1 MLPGGDKPRPMLPEE
16 VAAPAPA
23 VTAPG
28 VYRDPLTWAIALV
41 VFGAYTTISVS
52 RLIRLNPTSWDLSL
66 FTECVKQYAHF
77 HEPIVDVMGAGTN
90 LWGVHFS
97 PALVAI
103 APFFR
108 VFPSPATLLVAQALL
123 AAVSVFPVSA
133 IAREKIGPGPARAIA
148 LAYGFSWGLQQMSN
162 FDFHEIALAVPLLA
176 FSLSALARG
185 RIKATVLWA
194 MPLVLVKE
202 DQGFTVAALGLY
214 LLVSGDRAADR
225 TRMRAGE
232 FLTVWGLGWSLLA
245 IMVIIPHF
253 NAGHVYSFWGNGGA
267 LAPGGHVSFL
277 GLIRQFCYAW
287 PVKLQTVVLLLLPTA
302 FIALRSPMVLIA
314 LPSIGLRF
322 VSSYSAYWGTSWHYN
337 ATVMPILFVA
347 AVDALARMAAARQ
360 TTQAAPDPGDRGP
373 GEPDRISGPWAWWRA
388 ALAGAERHGAAMMV
402 AIAAAMAFQF
412 PLSNLWNG
420 QTYEAGPHIG
430 ADHAAMAK
438 VPDGATVLTTLNLL
452 APLAARTDTYWLSNA
467 GNPDTEYIVF
477 DGQNTGT
484 ADVPATV
491 NQFYPG
497 HIYTQIFADDNVY
510 VFRRNVP

>member
-1 MLPGGDKPRPMLPEE
+1 MLPEE
-16 VAAPAPA
+16 VAVAAPA
-23 VTAPG
+23 VTAPS
-28 VYRDPLTWAIALV
+28 VYRDPPTWAIAFV

-52 RLIRLNPTSWDLSL
+52 RLIQLNPTSWDLSI

-90 LWGVHFS
+90 MWGVHFS
-97 PALVAI
+97 PALAAI

-108 VFPSPATLLVAQALL
+108 VFPSPATLLVVQALL
-123 AAVSVFPVSA
+123 AGASVFPVSA
-133 IAREKIGPGPARAIA
+133 VAREKVGPGAARAIA
-148 LAYGFSWGLQQMSN
+148 LSYGFSWGLQQMSN

-202 DQGFTVAALGLY
+202 DQGFTVAALGMY
-214 LLVSGDRAADR
+214 LLFTGDRAADR
-225 TRMRAGE
+225 ARMRAGQ
-232 FLTVWGLGWSLLA
+232 FLTIWGLGWSLLA
-245 IMVIIPHF
+245 ILVIIPHF
-253 NAGHVYSFWGNGGA
+253 NVGHVYSFWGNGGV
-267 LAPGGHVSFL
+267 LAPGGHASFL
-277 GLIRQFCYAW
+277 ALVRQFCYAW
-287 PVKLQTVVLLLLPTA
+287 PLKLQTVVLLLLPTA
-302 FIALRSPMVLIA
+302 FIALRSPLVLIA

-322 VSSYSAYWGTSWHYN
+322 VSSDNAYWGTSWHYN
-337 ATVMPILFVA
+337 AAVMPILFVA

-360 TTQAAPDPGDRGP
+360 AAGTALDPGNPGPRG
-373 GEPDRISGPWAWWRA
+373 WWRA
-388 ALAGAERHGAAMMV
+388 AQASAERHGAAMMV

-412 PLSNLWNG
+412 PLSSLWNG
-420 QTYEAGPHIG
+420 QTYEVGPHIA
-430 ADHAAMAK
+430 ADNAAMAK

-452 APLAARTDTYWLSNA
+452 APLAARTDTYWLANP
-467 GNPDTEYIVF
+467 GNPDTQYIVF

-491 NQFYPG
+491 NQSYPG